1 MNKEGQNNFC
11 MLKII
16 ISFVSKAYKNLAF
29 LLKEVLSLLKSFIPK
44 SIKVAEYIR
53 DMSKESGMPPLMW
66 FPRREH
72 FFTASVGHG

>member
-1 MNKEGQNNFC
+1 

-29 LLKEVLSLLKSFIPK
+29 LLGDELSISKSFIPK
-44 SIKVAEYIR
+44 SVKVAEYIR
-53 DMSKESGMPPLMW
+53 DMSKESVMHSLMW